1 MLVVFITD
9 FDLTYFKRHPSAAG
23 NSKLKRHKSLSAGHN
38 IGLSEVKLNVVQQI
52 SGKLWHY
59 VFWGNGYCFY
69 YNYMYVLNIQAHYM
83 YSLGTYLDH
92 SRRQS

>member
-1 MLVVFITD
+1 MYSIFGPFMLFVFITD

-69 YNYMYVLNIQAHYM
+69 LYVCVKYTSTL
-83 YSLGTYLDH
+83 YLLFRH
-92 SRRQS
+92 